1 MLLGISQKLLGI
13 LREISLAL
21 ISVEN
26 HLGLSIRSFIALD
39 RIRKVLVGLRILLT
53 YQVVE
58 VGKILC
64 KGAIEE
70 ITFLCGF
77 KVLSVNPNHV
87 DVRLFGSRFL
97 LCGKLG

>member
-1 MLLGISQKLLGI
+1 MRLGISQKLFGI
-13 LREISLAL
+13 LREIPLGL

-26 HLGLSIRSFIALD
+26 HLSLSVRCFIALNG
-39 RIRKVLVGLRILLT
+39 ISKVLVGLRILLT

-64 KGAIEE
+64 KGTIEK